1 MKQYWVLVKWK
12 DEPGAGFSKQYVTA
26 DNPFA
31 AIAFARAM
39 YGNLL
44 ISQSA
49 NLV

>member
-1 MKQYWVLVKWK
+1 MKQYWVMVRWS
-12 DEPGAGFSKQYVTA
+12 DEPGAGFSKQYITA
-26 DNPFA
+26 DNPHA

-49 NLV
+49 CPV